1 MCKAI
6 SQKIGIS
13 LSKIIITK
21 VQKGRN
27 GILRIKGITELKFKK
42 KYPSLIKLSL
52 KKIKPEVK
60 FIY

>member
-1 MCKAI
+1 VCKAI

-27 GILRIKGITELKFKK
+27 GILRIKGITELKFLKN
-42 KYPSLIKLSL
+42 YPSLIKLSL